1 MPFPSLVD
9 AHVNGSRTAPA
20 PNDALPR
27 RTRSYSAARR
37 HTAIVRSLKIAI
49 PFGALVSVV
58 GVLFVT
64 FFNPFGRLPG
74 LTVGPVSI
82 SGTKIAMEGPRLT
95 GFRSKDKRPYEV
107 VATTAFQDIRKPNVI
122 ELQDMR
128 GKMAIDESG
137 GLANLTSNT
146 GVFDTGSDHL
156 DLSQN
161 VRIWTDRG
169 EEVLLRSASID
180 MKAGTASSR
189 EPIKVTTPTLVLEA
203 ESMEMSESGKRMAF
217 VGRVRTQLLRG
228 LDTPK
233 EKNAKLA
240 DERPQSVAE
249 PADPRPAKVTRVE
262 AGDIR

>member
-1 MPFPSLVD
+1 M
-9 AHVNGSRTAPA
+9 NGSRIAPA

-27 RTRSYSAARR
+27 RVRSYSAAKR
-37 HTAIVRSLKIAI
+37 HTVIVRSLKIAI

-107 VATTAFQDIRKPNVI
+107 VATTAFQDLRKPNVI

-128 GKMAIDESG
+128 GKMAIDDSG

-161 VRIWTDRG
+161 VRIWTDKG
-169 EEVLLRSASID
+169 EEILLHSASID
-180 MKAGTASSR
+180 MKAGAASSR

-203 ESMEMSESGKRMAF
+203 DSMEMTESGKKMVF

-228 LDTPK
+228 LDSPK
-233 EKNAKLA
+233 DKPRATTA
-240 DERPQSVAE
+240 DQQQQGATA
-249 PADPRPAKVTRVE
+249 PADLRPAKVTRVE
-262 AGDIR
+262 TGDIK